1 MRLSVSFNLDF
12 SLCCGQVFRW
22 KKIDGW
28 WYGVVGDKVV
38 KIRQCGKELEFVGA
52 DEDFVRSYFGLDD
65 DLEAISMSVN
75 KDSYIAAAL
84 ERFRGLR
91 LVRQDPWACLV
102 GFICST
108 NKNIAAIEDMLRKMS
123 ERYGEKRCFSGKTF
137 YLFPTA
143 EALAKVSESELLGC
157 SLGYRA
163 KFVHQTARKVVEE
176 KINLNALKT
185 AAYLE
190 AREKLLEFCG
200 VGPKVADCVL
210 LFSLGKT
217 EAFPVDVWVKRVI
230 LNHYAD
236 KFSTESVRKMQ
247 SHNSLSN
254 GEYQKIGDFARTYF
268 GKYAGYAQEYL
279 YHYERTQ
286 T

>member
-1 MRLSVSFNLDF
+1 MKLTVVFDLDF

-22 KKIDGW
+22 KKMDGW

-38 KIRQCGKELEFVGA
+38 KIRQCGKDLEFLGA
-52 DEDFVRSYFGLDD
+52 NEDFVRNYFGLGD
-65 DLEAISMSVN
+65 DLETISRSVN
-75 KDSYIAAAL
+75 KDPYIEAAL
-84 ERFRGLR
+84 KRFKGLR
-91 LVRQDPWACLV
+91 LVRQDPWECLV

-108 NKNIAAIEDMLRKMS
+108 NKSIAAIEDMLRKIS
-123 ERYGEKRCFSGKTF
+123 ERYGEKRCFDDKTF

-143 EALAKVSESELLGC
+143 EALAEVSESDLLRC

-163 KFVHQTARKVVEE
+163 KFVQQTAKRVVDE
-176 KINLNALKT
+176 KIDLNALKGVP
-185 AAYLE
+185 YIE
-190 AREKLLEFCG
+190 ARKKLLEFCG

-230 LNHYAD
+230 LNYYANR
-236 KFSTESVRKMQ
+236 FPAETVCKMQ
-247 SHNSLSN
+247 SHNSLTN
-254 GEYQKIGDFARTYF
+254 GEYEKIGEFARTYF